1 MKSKSTEPE
10 ASSIIFANTVLD
22 ISEKQC
28 RDAKFRVFTR
38 FVDNTQLISGD
49 VYWVILL
56 LHRFSISSKGSTRV
70 EALLVRLFNAKSKQE
85 LTVLLHLLKK
95 QNRTK
100 LREINFSIHN
110 I

>member
-28 RDAKFRVFTR
+28 RDAKFRVSTR

-49 VYWVILL
+49 VYWVALAQVFYILQ
-56 LHRFSISSKGSTRV
+56 
-70 EALLVRLFNAKSKQE
+70 RLYTGRAFVGKA
-85 LTVLLHLLKK
+85 V
-95 QNRTK
+95 
-100 LREINFSIHN
+100 
-110 I
+110 